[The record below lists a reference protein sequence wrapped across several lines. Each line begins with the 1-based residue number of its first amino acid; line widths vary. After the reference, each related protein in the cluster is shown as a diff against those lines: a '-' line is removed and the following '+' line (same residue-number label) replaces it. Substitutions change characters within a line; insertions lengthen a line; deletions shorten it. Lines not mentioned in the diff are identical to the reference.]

1 MIGQRTKKLYNL
13 LKLRLIFVPKDKRE
27 EKELNL
33 RRAITVRLKNSKH
46 LSGRGRMFVGCTR
59 DEYLAAA
66 KEFIQKT
73 LPKEQGRDMIY
84 SHLIRGG
91 SINRV
96 SHDYFD
102 GNIKSL
108 VSWRDPRDQFIILK
122 RGRKTIDA
130 NNFARYFRRCMFAED
145 YNTECCK
152 LIRLEDLVFDHEKTA
167 EEIEAFMDIKDL
179 KGNGEKKYCPEESAH
194 MGGLYL
200 RPEYQTDE
208 WKRDIEILEK
218 SLPEYLYDWEHAL
231 KEKGWYD
238 DRYTK

>member
-1 MIGQRTKKLYNL
+1 
-13 LKLRLIFVPKDKRE
+13 
-27 EKELNL
+27 
-33 RRAITVRLKNSKH
+33 
-46 LSGRGRMFVGCTR
+46 
-59 DEYLAAA
+59 
-66 KEFIQKT
+66 
-73 LPKEQGRDMIY
+73 
-84 SHLIRGG
+84 
-91 SINRV
+91 
-96 SHDYFD
+96 
-102 GNIKSL
+102 
-108 VSWRDPRDQFIILK
+108 
-122 RGRKTIDA
+122 
-130 NNFARYFRRCMFAED
+130 MFAED